1 MPTHKPYDRA
11 IELEQEA
18 TPVYSKVYPMSPKE
32 QQELDDYLKENLD
45 KGYIRPSKSNVAA
58 PVFFIEKKDGTLR
71 LVVDYRKL
79 NSITVKDRY
88 PIPLTQHLLDKLA
101 SAKIFSTWWGYNN
114 VRIKDGDE
122 AKAAFI
128 TNRGLYE
135 PLVMGFGLCNAPA
148 TFQCMM
154 NDLFKDM
161 INVCVVVYL
170 DDIMIYSQ
178 T

>member
-1 MPTHKPYDRA
+1 LNA
-11 IELEQEA
+11 
-18 TPVYSKVYPMSPKE
+18 
-32 QQELDDYLKENLD
+32 
-45 KGYIRPSKSNVAA
+45 AA
-58 PVFFIEKKDGTLR
+58 PVFFIKKKDGTLR

-79 NSITVKDRY
+79 NAITVKDRY

-101 SAKIFSTWWGYNN
+101 STKIFSTLNLRWGYDNI
-114 VRIKDGDE
+114 RIKNGDE
-122 AKAAFI
+122 TKAAFI

-148 TFQCMM
+148 TFQRMM
-154 NDLFKDM
+154 NDLFRDM

-178 T
+178 NRKEHTTQV